1 MRRNFSGV
9 GYLTGRRLSFDSR
22 TLQEVGHTQREER
35 TFMSNISEIRARE
48 VIDSR
53 GNPTVEAEVILADGS
68 AGRAIVPSGA
78 STGEH
83 EAVEL
88 RDGDTQRYGGKGV
101 LKAVENVN
109 GEIAEALAN
118 SDAADQRGLDQKMID
133 LDGTENKGRL
143 GANAILAVSMAAA
156 RAAAACYKLPLY
168 RYLGGAGANTLPTP
182 MMNILNGGA
191 HADNNVD
198 FQEFMVMPVGA
209 ESFSEALRWGVEV
222 FHTLKGVLKKR
233 GYNTAVGDEG
243 GFAPSVKSNL
253 EAIEVVLEAI
263 QQAGYKPGEEIAIAL
278 DPACSEFFKD
288 GKYVFKKS
296 GKSSKS
302 SEEMVAYWAKW
313 VRDYPIVSLEDG
325 LAEDDWAGWEM
336 LTKELGGKIQLVG
349 DDLFVTNV
357 ERLQE
362 GIDRKVANS
371 ILIKVNQIGTVSQT
385 LDSIDLARR
394 NGYTSV
400 ISHRSGETE
409 DTFIADLAVA
419 TGVGQI
425 KTGSAS
431 RTDRVAKYNQLLR
444 IEEALGGSGR
454 FLGLKALNYHG

>member
-1 MRRNFSGV
+1 MEGA
-9 GYLTGRRLSFDSR
+9 TQI
-22 TLQEVGHTQREER
+22 QE
-35 TFMSNISEIRARE
+35 ILARE
-48 VIDSR
+48 ILDSR
-53 GNPTVEAEVILADGS
+53 GNPTVEAEVTLAGG
-68 AGRAIVPSGA
+68 AKGRAAVPSGA

-88 RDGDTQRYGGKGV
+88 RDGDQQRYLGKGV
-101 LKAVENVN
+101 LKAVENVT
-109 GEIAEALAN
+109 GEIADSLAN
-118 SDAADQRGLDQKMID
+118 LDAADQRALDQKMIE

-156 RAAAACYKLPLY
+156 RASAAAFSLPLY
-168 RYLGGAGANTLPTP
+168 RYLGGAAANTLPTP

-222 FHTLKGVLKKR
+222 FHTLKGVLRKR

-243 GFAPSVKSNL
+243 GFAPSVKSNV

-263 QQAGYKPGEEIAIAL
+263 QQAGYKPGEDIAIAL
-278 DPACSEFFKD
+278 DPACSELYQD
-288 GKYVFKKS
+288 GKYVLKKS
-296 GKSSKS
+296 DQSAKS
-302 SEEMVAYWAKW
+302 SEDMVRYWTQWAK
-313 VRDYPIVSLEDG
+313 DYPVVSIEDG
-325 LAEDDWAGWEM
+325 LAEDDWDGWAL

-362 GIDRKVANS
+362 GIDKNVANS
-371 ILIKVNQIGTVSQT
+371 ILIKVNQIGTVSET
-385 LDSIDLARR
+385 LDAIDLAGR
-394 NGYTSV
+394 NGYTSI

-419 TGVGQI
+419 TGAGQI

-431 RTDRVAKYNQLLR
+431 RTDRVAKYNRLLS
-444 IEEALGGSGR
+444 IEEDLGDAAR
-454 FLGLKALNYHG
+454 FLGLKALNYKG